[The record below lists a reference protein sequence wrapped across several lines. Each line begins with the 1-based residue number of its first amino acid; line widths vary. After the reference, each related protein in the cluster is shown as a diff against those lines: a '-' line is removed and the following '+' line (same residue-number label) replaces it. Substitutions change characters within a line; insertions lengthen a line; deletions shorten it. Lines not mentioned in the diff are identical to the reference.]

1 MCYNPRMRWVYAAV
15 TVLII
20 LLALGI
26 LFSRR
31 AEAPTNPDSL
41 VGAAAGGVVGELSD
55 ALPC

>member
-1 MCYNPRMRWVYAAV
+1 MRWVYAAV